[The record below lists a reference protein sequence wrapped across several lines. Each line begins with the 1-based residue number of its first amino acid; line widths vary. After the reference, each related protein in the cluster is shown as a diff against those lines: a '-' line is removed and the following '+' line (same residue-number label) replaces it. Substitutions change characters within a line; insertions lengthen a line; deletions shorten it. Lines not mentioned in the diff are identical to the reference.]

1 MPTYDGGQAG
11 GGGFSP
17 IAQPYAA
24 TIVLDLSQAGKPLF
38 LITLT
43 GPATIQAINGTPG
56 NEFAVLFTQAN
67 GGGHSVT
74 WDSDFRES
82 AEVPLEST
90 TSALDADDYF
100 AFLVNGV
107 RGTYDHLAKNKAF

>member
-1 MPTYDGGQAG
+1 MANYRTQRGG

-17 IAQPYAA
+17 ISVPYAA
-24 TIVLDLSQAGKPLF
+24 SLTLDLGQADQPLF

-43 GPATIQAINGTPG
+43 GPVTINAANGSPG
-56 NEFAVLFTQAN
+56 QKFAVLFTQGGSGGN
-67 GGGHSVT
+67 GVT
-74 WDSDFRES
+74 WNAAFRDS

-90 TSALDADDYF
+90 TSAVDADDYF
-100 AFLVNGV
+100 SFVVNAV